1 MWLQKSES
9 GGLTIMHKKRRAA
22 FLMLCT
28 SMLLMTGC
36 SSDSG
41 SPAPSEKKTPKTENE
56 KPATPIGKNRVA
68 RFETTKGSFT
78 IELFESKAPITT
90 KNFIDLVT
98 KGFYDGVVFHRVI
111 DSFMIQGG
119 DPTGTG
125 RGGPGYK
132 IPDEFHPD
140 LKHDSPGILSMANAG
155 PNTGGSQF
163 FITLGPTPHLNNRH
177 AVFGKVTEGLEVVRA
192 IGKVATDAADR
203 PREDVIMKKVVI
215 E

>member
-1 MWLQKSES
+1 M
-9 GGLTIMHKKRRAA
+9 I
-22 FLMLCT
+22 CT

-36 SSDSG
+36 SG
-41 SPAPSEKKTPKTENE
+41 SAGTPASNGKPAPKSETD
-56 KPATPIGKNRVA
+56 KPATPPAKNRIV
-68 RFETTKGSFT
+68 RMETNKGVIRIEMFED
-78 IELFESKAPITT
+78 KAPITT
-90 KNFIDLVT
+90 KNFIDLAT
-98 KGFYDGVVFHRVI
+98 KGFYDGVIFHRVI
-111 DSFMIQGG
+111 DGFMIQGG

-140 LKHDSPGILSMANAG
+140 LKHDGAGILSMANAG

-177 AVFGKVTEGLEVVRA
+177 AVFGKVIEGLDVVKA
-192 IGKVATDAADR
+192 IGKMSTNAADR
-203 PREDVIMKKVVI
+203 PLEDVVMKKVTI